1 MSLNFFWFLLYT
13 SNTFDLFR
21 KRMFF
26 MMIYGLLN
34 LIILILFCRLLI
46 KNMLPHH
53 FIYSFLRNIRGN
65 TSWSSTVVLVS
76 TIILIRNN
84 WKNPRILKHLN
95 LSVSWVFLRNDIE
108 KTCIF
113 LQCFMKLVLTVNCFL
128 SDSSHDRYFE
138 IVSDK

>member
-1 MSLNFFWFLLYT
+1 
-13 SNTFDLFR
+13 
-21 KRMFF
+21 

-34 LIILILFCRLLI
+34 LIILILLCRLLI

-53 FIYSFLRNIRGN
+53 FIYSFLRNICGN

-84 WKNPRILKHLN
+84 WKNSSILKHLN
-95 LSVSWVFLRNDIE
+95 LSVSWVFLRNHIE

-113 LQCFMKLVLTVNCFL
+113 LQCFMKLVLTVNSFL
-128 SDSSHDRYFE
+128 SDSSHYRYFE
-138 IVSDK
+138 IVSDKKNECIDIISWMDSEILL